1 MPRNDLPAF
10 AKRPNGLL
18 ASLPVREFK
27 RLQRHFDPVD
37 LPIKRVLYE
46 ANRPIEHVYFLHTGV
61 ASLVREM
68 QEGDI
73 VEIATIGHEGMV
85 GIALVLG
92 GSQMAS
98 RAFMQIA
105 GHGVRMA
112 ADVFLK
118 ELERSPALHRKL
130 MRYALAL
137 LAQVSLSAACNRAHT
152 VEQRCARW
160 LLMTHDRVDS
170 DSFTLTQEF
179 LGQMLGV
186 QRPTVSIAAGMLQKA
201 GLITYSR
208 GTITVLNRKGLEAM
222 SCECYRAI
230 ADEYARMLT

>member
-1 MPRNDLPAF
+1 MPGDNIAAF

-18 ASLPVREFK
+18 ASLPPNEVK
-27 RLQRHFDPVD
+27 RLQRHFEPVD
-37 LPIKRVLYE
+37 LPLRRELYA

-61 ASLVREM
+61 ASLVRDM

-73 VEIATIGHEGMV
+73 VEIATIGHEGLV

-98 RAFMQIA
+98 RAFMQVP
-105 GHGVRMA
+105 GEGVRIA
-112 ADVFLK
+112 ADVFLN
-118 ELERSPALHRKL
+118 ELESSPALHRRL
-130 MRYALAL
+130 LRYALAL
-137 LAQVSLSAACNRAHT
+137 FAQVSLTAACNRTHT
-152 VEQRCARW
+152 VERRCARW

-170 DSFTLTQEF
+170 DAFLLTQEF

-208 GTITVLNRKGLEAM
+208 GTVTVLDRKGLEEM

-230 ADEYARMLT
+230 LDEYDRMLE